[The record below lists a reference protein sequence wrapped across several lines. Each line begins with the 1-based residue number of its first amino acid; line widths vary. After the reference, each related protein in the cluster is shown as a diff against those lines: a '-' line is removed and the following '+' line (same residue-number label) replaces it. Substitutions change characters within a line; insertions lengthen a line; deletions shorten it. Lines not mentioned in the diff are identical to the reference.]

1 MGDRVTLRVLIAGA
15 GVGGLALAQA
25 LRQAGLGVTVFE
37 RAPTAAA
44 DRRGY
49 RININR
55 VGGDALAAC
64 LPNELFRLYLAT
76 SNDEARARVAV
87 FDHRMRPLYATDVGV
102 DGTATPRDHTG
113 VNRLTLRQI
122 MLAGLER
129 EVRSGQEVVGFE
141 QTPDRVRVRLADGST
156 AEGDLLVG
164 ADGVGSA
171 VRAGLLPHVR
181 TRDTGV
187 RCLWGR
193 TTLSAALQDRLPAPL
208 FDRVAVT
215 VAPQG
220 HIGIWGA
227 YRARQPH
234 AAAAA
239 AVTPPV
245 SLDPEPDYLMWV
257 LSGELGGPFAGEER
271 WRTALPAE
279 LHRYAVDAT
288 TGWHPALHQA
298 VREADPE
305 DCFLQNVRVADQP
318 PTWPTGRV
326 TLLGDAIHP
335 MSPAGGTG
343 ANTALRDAAVLA
355 DKLTAVQHPAGLVSA
370 VAAYE
375 TEMRQYGFAA
385 VAESLRYG
393 ERFAQAIRH
402 AGKETHR

>member
-1 MGDRVTLRVLIAGA
+1 MTLRVLIAGA

-25 LRQAGLGVTVFE
+25 LRQAGLAVTVFE
-37 RAPTAAA
+37 RTPTVRA

-64 LPNELFRLYLAT
+64 LPKELFRLYLAT

-87 FDHRMRPLYATDVGV
+87 FDHRMHPLYATDVGI

-129 EVRSGQEVVGFE
+129 EVRFGQEVVGFE
-141 QTPDRVRVRLADGST
+141 QTPDRVRVLLADGST

-171 VRAGLLPHVR
+171 VRAGLLPDVR

-193 TTLSAALQDRLPAPL
+193 TTLSPALRDRLPAPL

-227 YRARQPH
+227 YRARRPH
-234 AAAAA
+234 AEAAA
-239 AVTPPV
+239 AVTPAV

-257 LSGELGGPFAGEER
+257 LSGEPGGPFADEEQ
-271 WRTALPAE
+271 WRTASPAE
-279 LHRYAVDAT
+279 LHRHAADAT
-288 TGWHPALHQA
+288 AGWHPALHQA
-298 VREADPE
+298 VREAVPE
-305 DCFLQNVRVADQP
+305 DCFVQNVRVADQP
-318 PTWPTGRV
+318 PAWPAGRV

-343 ANTALRDAAVLA
+343 ANTALRDAAALA
-355 DKLTAVQHPAGLVSA
+355 DKLTAVRHPAGLASA
-370 VAAYE
+370 VDAYE
-375 TEMRQYGFAA
+375 TEMRRYGFAA
-385 VAESLRYG
+385 VAESLHYG

-402 AGKETHR
+402 AGKETQR

>member
-1 MGDRVTLRVLIAGA
+1 MTLRVLIAGA

-25 LRQAGLGVTVFE
+25 LRRAGLAVTVFE
-37 RAPTAAA
+37 RTPTVRA

-64 LPNELFRLYLAT
+64 LPDELFRLYLAT

-87 FDHRMRPLYATDVGV
+87 FDHRMHPLYATDVGV
-102 DGTATPRDHTG
+102 DGTATPRRHTG

-129 EVRSGQEVVGFE
+129 EVRFGQEVVGFE
-141 QTPDRVRVRLADGST
+141 QDADRVRVLLADGST

-181 TRDTGV
+181 PRDTGV

-193 TTLSAALQDRLPAPL
+193 TTLRAALRDRPPAPL

-234 AAAAA
+234 AEAAA

-257 LSGELGGPFAGEER
+257 LSGEPLAGEER
-271 WRTALPAE
+271 WRTASPAE

-288 TGWHPALHQA
+288 TGWHPGLHQA
-298 VREADPE
+298 VREAVPE
-305 DCFLQNVRVADQP
+305 DCFVQNVRVAARP
-318 PTWPTGRV
+318 PIWPAGRV

-343 ANTALRDAAVLA
+343 ANTALHDAAVLA
-355 DKLTAVQHPAGLVSA
+355 GELTAVRHSTQLVSA

-375 TEMRQYGFAA
+375 TEMRRYGFAA

-393 ERFAQAIRH
+393 QRFTQAIRH
-402 AGKETHR
+402 AEKETPR

>member
-1 MGDRVTLRVLIAGA
+1 MTLRVLIAGA

-25 LRQAGLGVTVFE
+25 LRQADLAVTVFE
-37 RAPTAAA
+37 RTPTVRA

-64 LPNELFRLYLAT
+64 LPHELFRLYLAT

-87 FDHRMRPLYATDVGV
+87 FNHHMHPLYATDIGV
-102 DGTATPRDHTG
+102 DGTAAPRDHTG

-129 EVRSGQEVVGFE
+129 EVCFGQEVVGFE
-141 QTPDRVRVRLADGST
+141 QTPDRVRVLLADGST

-193 TTLSAALQDRLPAPL
+193 TTLRAALRDRLPASL
-208 FDRVAVT
+208 FDRVAVA

-220 HIGIWGA
+220 RVGIWGA
-227 YRARQPH
+227 YRTRQPH
-234 AAAAA
+234 LEAAA

-257 LSGELGGPFAGEER
+257 LSGEPFVSEEQ
-271 WRTALPAE
+271 WRTASPAD
-279 LHRYAVDAT
+279 LHRYAVAAT
-288 TGWHPALHQA
+288 TGWHPGLHQA
-298 VREADPE
+298 VREAEPE
-305 DCFLQNVRVADQP
+305 DCFVQKVRVADRP
-318 PTWPTGRV
+318 PTWPAGRV

-355 DKLTAVQHPAGLVSA
+355 DKLTAVRRPARPVSA

-375 TEMRQYGFAA
+375 TEMRRYGFAA

-402 AGKETHR
+402 AGKENHR